1 MSSASTNRQEGAT
14 MGSSMESETDDSA
27 SPPPDVD
34 QGESSTP
41 PTPLTTVHTTTSA
54 VASVASAG
62 TVSKIPLAMPKY
74 TYIDPSNLPTLVPTN
89 IAEMITTL
97 STTARISLRISAF
110 FTEAVLDAS
119 QFTSRISIDYTRRV
133 LISALASAQ
142 RARAIGNR
150 TATDEILKAMGL
162 LPGNTADSLD
172 KYTSLGV
179 YYIHHAFSLT
189 EMFAMTGFNL
199 TSKVVSSGCYLAQ
212 ESVALFNGIFG
223 SSESSR
229 ALSAII
235 TMVKRELDMDDQYS
249 EKRKGKL
256 WGLKLLT
263 KALTAFVCLQ
273 NMTWRTTSK
282 AIKLKL

>member
-1 MSSASTNRQEGAT
+1 MGAG
-14 MGSSMESETDDSA
+14 MDDPTHS
-27 SPPPDVD
+27 PPDVD

-41 PTPLTTVHTTTSA
+41 ATSHLTPVMPSSA
-54 VASVASAG
+54 VSQHTPASTMAKV
-62 TVSKIPLAMPKY
+62 PLAMPRY
-74 TYIDPSNLPTLVPTN
+74 AYIDPNNLPTLIPAN
-89 IAEMITTL
+89 IAEIITTL
-97 STTARISLRISAF
+97 STTARISLRVSAF
-110 FTEAVLDAS
+110 LVEAILDTS
-119 QFTSRISIDYTRRV
+119 QFTSRISIDYTRRM

-142 RARAIGNR
+142 RARAIGKG
-150 TATDEILKAMGL
+150 TATEEILRALGL
-162 LPGNTADSLD
+162 VSGNSVDSLD
-172 KYTSLGV
+172 KFTSLGV

-189 EMFAMTGFNL
+189 EMFAMTGFNI

-212 ESVALFNGIFG
+212 ESVALFNSIFG

-235 TMVKRELDMDDQYS
+235 TMVKRELELDDQYS
-249 EKRKGKL
+249 EKSRGKL

-273 NMTWRTTSK
+273 NMTWSTTSK

>member
-1 MSSASTNRQEGAT
+1 MSNA
-14 MGSSMESETDDSA
+14 
-27 SPPPDVD
+27 P
-34 QGESSTP
+34 
-41 PTPLTTVHTTTSA
+41 
-54 VASVASAG
+54 ASARNQ
-62 TVSKIPLAMPKY
+62 VPLVMQKY
-74 TYIDPSNLPTLVPTN
+74 SYIDPDSLPTLVPAN

-97 STTARISLRISAF
+97 STAARISLRISAF
-110 FTEAVLDAS
+110 FVEAILDTS
-119 QFTSRISIDYTRRV
+119 QFTSRISIDYTRRM

-142 RARAIGNR
+142 RARAVGNG

-162 LPGNTADSLD
+162 IPGNSVDSLD
-172 KYTSLGV
+172 KYTNLGV

-235 TMVKRELDMDDQYS
+235 SMVKRELEMDDQYS
-249 EKRKGKL
+249 EERRGKL
-256 WGLKLLT
+256 WALKLLT